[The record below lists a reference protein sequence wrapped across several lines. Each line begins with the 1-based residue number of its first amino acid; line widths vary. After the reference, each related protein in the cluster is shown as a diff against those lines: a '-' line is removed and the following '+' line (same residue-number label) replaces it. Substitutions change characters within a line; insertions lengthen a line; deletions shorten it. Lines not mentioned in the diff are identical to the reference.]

1 MFACVLLDARGWY
14 TISYSTTLQDAH
26 SRLGLSLDPELADL
40 SSSKRQLALG
50 TPLSTSWALRLQ
62 VGYHAHVTF
71 LCTLDIWTPVCKL
84 TQQTPYPLVHLAR
97 FLLSVLTAQRS
108 YLPLPLNRWWC
119 GNSLSIYPTFVTFYN
134 DPFHHPHD
142 GSWHQYL
149 ITKMVPIFN
158 QNPHPGKQKP
168 GRAAYCNLDWPSAW
182 LMAGKLVPRKS
193 FLLIYER
200 KGALLKDWLPPIK
213 GHLMAQFF
221 GNTIRYGCQFSLG
234 TLEPW
239 NDEIPSVTHIQC
251 CSFLGKCMWL
261 AVVAACF
268 LPW

>member
-1 MFACVLLDARGWY
+1 MCSSGCQRLVSNILLHHSPGC
-14 TISYSTTLQDAH
+14 S

-97 FLLSVLTAQRS
+97 SLLSVLTAQRS

-134 DPFHHPHD
+134 DPFHHLHD
-142 GSWHQYL
+142 GSWHQCL

-158 QNPHPGKQKP
+158 QSIQGSRNLVGLPIATLTGPVPGLWQE
-168 GRAAYCNLDWPSAW
+168 N
-182 LMAGKLVPRKS
+182 
-193 FLLIYER
+193 
-200 KGALLKDWLPPIK
+200 
-213 GHLMAQFF
+213 
-221 GNTIRYGCQFSLG
+221 
-234 TLEPW
+234 
-239 NDEIPSVTHIQC
+239 
-251 CSFLGKCMWL
+251 
-261 AVVAACF
+261 
-268 LPW
+268 